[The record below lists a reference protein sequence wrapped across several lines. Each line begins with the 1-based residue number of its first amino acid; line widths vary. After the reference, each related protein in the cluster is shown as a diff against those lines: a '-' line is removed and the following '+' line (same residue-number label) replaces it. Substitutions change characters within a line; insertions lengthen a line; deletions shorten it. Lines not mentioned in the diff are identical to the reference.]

1 MTGPQEHPMLPATN
15 HDEYAQIKFLVTF
28 KNYIQSELDPLD
40 KELVEQV
47 AKPAFAGEHGRAA
60 TTGKDVRKLMEA
72 EPFHQF
78 WLSSLRHQQDLMWD
92 NVADS
97 VDRQIEELEQ
107 RASSASNKRG
117 SLRLNPDLE
126 MPGYLTAFDNHR
138 MPGSY
143 YIETRDGDLRA
154 GALFDRAASL
164 YHVNRN
170 GGAMNDAR
178 GWTLIDH
185 LETRF
190 PDFGVPERILD
201 LGCCVGHSTLTYCEK
216 WPDAEV
222 HGIDIGAPLLRYAH
236 ARSEHLGKTVHYS
249 QQNAEDM
256 DFDDGC
262 FDVILSSAVL
272 HETNRPATQR
282 IFDECFRLLR
292 PGGVML
298 HLEVPARYAD
308 LGVWEQI
315 RVDWESQVNNE
326 PFIAGSARL
335 DLAGMAGKS
344 GFGEVAAGY
353 HWQVP
358 GFVPGKSGFETE
370 GGPGGSLKM
379 GSWYIVSGRRPRES
393 GSGGF

>member
-1 MTGPQEHPMLPATN
+1 MTGQRQHPMMPVTN
-15 HDEYAQIKFLVTF
+15 HDEYAQTRFLLTF
-28 KNYIQSELDPLD
+28 KNYIQNELDPLD
-40 KELVEQV
+40 KELVEKV
-47 AKPAFAGEHGRAA
+47 AKPAFHAQTGKQAR
-60 TTGKDVRKLMEA
+60 TGKDVRKLMES

-97 VDRQIEELEQ
+97 VDRQLDELSDEFKA
-107 RASSASNKRG
+107 REGKLG
-117 SLRLNPDLE
+117 SLRLDPHMQVPD
-126 MPGYLTAFDNHR
+126 YITAFDNHR

-143 YIETRDGDLRA
+143 YSETGADDLRA
-154 GALFDRAASL
+154 GAIFDGAASL
-164 YHVNRN
+164 YHVGRN

-185 LETRF
+185 IETRF
-190 PDFGVPERILD
+190 PELGTPRRILD
-201 LGCCVGHSTLTYCEK
+201 MGCCVGQSTLTYCDK

-236 ARSEHLGKTVHYS
+236 ARTQALGKTVHYS
-249 QQNAEDM
+249 QQNAEQT
-256 DFDDGC
+256 DFEDGY
-262 FDVILSSAVL
+262 FDLIISSAVL

-292 PGGVML
+292 PGGAMA
-298 HLEVPARYAD
+298 HLEVPVRYEH

-335 DLAGMAGKS
+335 DMAAMAKKS
-344 GFGEVAAGY
+344 GLRDVAAGY

-358 GFVPGKSGFETE
+358 GFIPGKKGFETE
-370 GGPGGSLKM
+370 GGPDGTLKI
-379 GSWYIVSGRRPRES
+379 GSWYIVSAAR
-393 GSGGF
+393 

>member
-1 MTGPQEHPMLPATN
+1 MTGQREHPMLPETT
-15 HDEYAQIKFLVTF
+15 HDEYAQTQFLVSF
-28 KNYIQSELDPLD
+28 KNYIQNELDPLD
-40 KELVEQV
+40 KELVERV
-47 AKPAFAGEHGRAA
+47 AKPAFEREHGRPA
-60 TTGKDVRKLMEA
+60 TTGKDVRKLLEA

-78 WLSSLRHQQDLMWD
+78 WLSSLRHQQDLLWD
-92 NVADS
+92 NIADS
-97 VDRQIEELEQ
+97 VDRQIDELEQ
-107 RASSASNKRG
+107 LASSPGDRLG
-117 SLRLNPDLE
+117 SLRLNPGLE
-126 MPGYLTAFDNHR
+126 IPDYITAFDNHR

-154 GALFDRAASL
+154 GAIFDRAASL

-185 LETRF
+185 IETRF
-190 PDFGVPERILD
+190 PEFGTPKRILD
-201 LGCCVGHSTLTYCEK
+201 LGCTVGQSTLTYCEK

-236 ARSEHLGKTVHYS
+236 ARSEHLGKAVHYS

-256 DFDDGC
+256 DFDDGY
-262 FDVILSSAVL
+262 FDLIVSSAVL

-292 PGGVML
+292 PSGVMA

-308 LGVWEQI
+308 LGVWEQV

-335 DLAGMAGKS
+335 DMAAIATRS
-344 GFGEVAAGY
+344 GLSDVAAGY

-358 GFVPGKSGFETE
+358 GFIPGKSGFDTE
-370 GGPGGSLKM
+370 GDAGGSLKI
-379 GSWYIVSGRRPRES
+379 GSWYIVSAQRT
-393 GSGGF
+393 